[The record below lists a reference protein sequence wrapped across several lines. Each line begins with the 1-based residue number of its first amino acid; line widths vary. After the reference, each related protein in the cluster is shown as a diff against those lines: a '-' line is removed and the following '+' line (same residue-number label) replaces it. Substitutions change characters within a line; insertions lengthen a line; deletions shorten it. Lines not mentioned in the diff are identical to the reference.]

1 MKILLVDDADLF
13 RQSVTNLLRIRGHEV
28 IEATNGLEGLKLAR
42 AHLPDVIVSDVVMSQ
57 VDGYGMTTLLRQH
70 PTTAD
75 IPLVL
80 ITGRPI
86 SRACVKA

>member
-42 AHLPDVIVSDVVMSQ
+42 AHLPDVIEIGRASC
-57 VDGYGMTTLLRQH
+57 RER
-70 PTTAD
+70 
-75 IPLVL
+75 VL
-80 ITGRPI
+80 YT
-86 SRACVKA
+86 V